1 MSLPPC
7 VARHAQLFPDGS
19 TKYFCGHPQF
29 PYHIRL
35 LVETEYCET
44 CPLRQATGTLPPPPP
59 PTPTPPPATP
69 DPAAYTP
76 DQPRPDLKAIE
87 LTLPSPDQEQRTFPR
102 PIFEP
107 DGAIS
112 YPVGDNDWEPPRD
125 ISGYIRDPNNPWR
138 FLPLWLPCGLR
149 LPKAFL
155 KAACGCIDINMQCNH
170 PEAATFGQPV
180 PYTACK
186 TCQHRS

>member
-1 MSLPPC
+1 MKPAPCGRPQEHYRRPRRQHQRPRRPLP
-7 VARHAQLFPDGS
+7 
-19 TKYFCGHPQF
+19 
-29 PYHIRL
+29 IR
-35 LVETEYCET
+35 
-44 CPLRQATGTLPPPPP
+44 P
-59 PTPTPPPATP
+59 PTRQTSRGRTS
-69 DPAAYTP
+69 
-76 DQPRPDLKAIE
+76 KAIE
-87 LTLPSPDQEQRTFPR
+87 LTLPPPDQEQRTFPR

-125 ISGYIRDPNNPWR
+125 ISGYVRDPNNPWR

-155 KAACGCIDINMQCNH
+155 KAACGCIDISMQCNH